1 MQARLEAEKKRAEE
15 AKAAA
20 LDAERKAAKDAA
32 EKAAAALVSSKEV
45 KGQPKGSGS
54 DQQKKVQSTGISIA
68 NMKETL
74 SLSLSPPLSL
84 SLPRHHAVIFF
95 KMM

>member
-20 LDAERKAAKDAA
+20 LDAERKATKDAA
-32 EKAAAALVSSKEV
+32 EKAAVAAALVSSKEV
-45 KGQPKGSGS
+45 TGPPKGSGS

-68 NMKETL
+68 NMRETL
-74 SLSLSPPLSL
+74 SLSLPP
-84 SLPRHHAVIFF
+84 HHAVIFF
-95 KMM
+95 RMT